1 MSGVI
6 TTFILAILLLGGIVL
21 LQAFLS
27 KRESKWPG
35 LVLPI
40 ISFLI
45 SFIYPLNM
53 VVFTQLVTMQAVLTE
68 IVLPLILL
76 WLLGNIPTFILLA
89 IYFGCRGK
97 ERRNKQLEK
106 MNIQDLD

>member
-1 MSGVI
+1 MRTFVVLLFIFGVI
-6 TTFILAILLLGGIVL
+6 VL
-21 LQAFLS
+21 QIFLS

-40 ISFLI
+40 ITFLF
-45 SFIYPLNM
+45 SLLYPLNM
-53 VVFTQLVTMQAVLTE
+53 SAPSGGITASFIFQMILV
-68 IVLPLILL
+68 
-76 WLLGNIPTFILLA
+76 WLLGNIPTIIFLA

-97 ERRNKQLEK
+97 QRRNKQLDK